1 MPYAIARSKQ
11 QKPIVM
17 YTHSIGLNE
26 KSPVLQNAVIAYF
39 MANDIPVYE
48 KTTKFDNE
56 YPYLYWDGNTGK
68 LSQRKDVYDCVV
80 VVESVEDFLK
90 MFDDPEEV
98 RLNGNYVARIDYAKR
113 VVEVRCQEFDFDRVL
128 ELADAIRK
136 RERRE
141 TFISA

>member
-1 MPYAIARSKQ
+1 
-11 QKPIVM
+11 M

-56 YPYLYWDGNTGK
+56 YPYLYWDGNDGK
-68 LSQRKDVYDCVV
+68 LSQRRNVHDCAVV
-80 VVESVEDFLK
+80 VKSVEEFLK
-90 MFDDPEEV
+90 MFDDIEEV
-98 RLNGNYVARIDYAKR
+98 RLSDNYVARIEHTTR
-113 VVEVRCQEFDFDRVL
+113 VVTVGCQDFEFDKVL

-136 RERRE
+136 R
-141 TFISA
+141 SNK